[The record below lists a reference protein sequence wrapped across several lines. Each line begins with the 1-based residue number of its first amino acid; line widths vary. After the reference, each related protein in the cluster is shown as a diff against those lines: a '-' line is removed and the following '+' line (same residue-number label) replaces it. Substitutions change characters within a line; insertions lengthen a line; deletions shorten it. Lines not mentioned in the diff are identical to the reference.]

1 MSNKDDQDWL
11 DLLAGQSAPDADP
24 NTVRDAQI
32 FRGALLAHG
41 DKNDAEIPYPHILN
55 NVLPRIETKG
65 IRPTPK
71 PPSWISTLSQTLKN
85 VFASLV
91 SPPKMVWVIPAA
103 VFVLVVS
110 FVVPFYW
117 LQAPIDKTPIDKTYQ
132 TIYANKTDEMADDL
146 RDFKFRWE
154 GESDNVFAF
163 SSSDQPSE
171 AAKAFGAGLL
181 TGREALLGK
190 SEVALPTLLLPPV
203 TEETWLKTQWVN
215 DFKLGRWVMLL
226 WIASQFHPDLPPTFW
241 DEQRQ
246 IFSQLKAAFVARA
259 KTDDEAKKVLSQL
272 KNKIEPHLE
281 KLPTQNNP
289 KLYKVLGFNL
299 KKMMYFLAPKSE
311 PKFK

>member
-1 MSNKDDQDWL
+1 MSNDDQNWL
-11 DLLAGQSAPDADP
+11 DLLAGQSVPDAEP
-24 NTVRDAQI
+24 QTVRDAQI

-55 NVLPRIETKG
+55 NVLSHIESKE
-65 IRPTPK
+65 IRTPPK
-71 PPSWISTLSQTLKN
+71 PPSWISSLSQTLKD
-85 VFASLV
+85 VFASLIP
-91 SPPKMVWVIPAA
+91 PPKMVWAIPA
-103 VFVLVVS
+103 VCVLVVS
-110 FVVPFYW
+110 VITCIIICPPYS
-117 LQAPIDKTPIDKTYQ
+117 QNPIDTTYQ

-154 GESDNVFAF
+154 GEGDNVFAF

-190 SEVALPTLLLPPV
+190 SEVALPPLLLPPT
-203 TEETWLKTQWVN
+203 TEETWLKTQWIN

-226 WIASQFHPDLPPTFW
+226 WIASQFHHDLPPTFW

-246 IFSQLKAAFVARA
+246 IFSQLKAAFMARA

-299 KKMMYFLAPKSE
+299 KKMMYFLAPKPE
-311 PKFK
+311 PKLT

>member
-1 MSNKDDQDWL
+1 MSNDDQNWL
-11 DLLAGQSAPDADP
+11 DLLAGQSAPDAEP
-24 NTVRDAQI
+24 NTVRDAKI
-32 FRGALLAHG
+32 FRGALLAHA

-55 NVLPRIETKG
+55 NVLSHIESKG
-65 IRPTPK
+65 IMNPPK
-71 PPSWISTLSQTLKN
+71 PPSWISTLSQTLKD
-85 VFASLV
+85 VFTSLILPPKIVWAIPATACVLV
-91 SPPKMVWVIPAA
+91 SVITCFIICPQI
-103 VFVLVVS
+103 
-110 FVVPFYW
+110 PD
-117 LQAPIDKTPIDKTYQ
+117 PIDTTYQ

-190 SEVALPTLLLPPV
+190 SEIALPPLFLPP

-226 WIASQFHPDLPPTFW
+226 WIASQFHHDLQPPFW
-241 DEQRQ
+241 DEQRE
-246 IFSQLKAAFVARA
+246 IFFQLKVAFMARA
-259 KTDDEAKKVLSQL
+259 KTDHEAKKVLSQL

-289 KLYKVLGFNL
+289 KLYKVLSFNL
-299 KKMMYFLAPKSE
+299 KKMIYFLAPKPE
-311 PKFK
+311 YKL